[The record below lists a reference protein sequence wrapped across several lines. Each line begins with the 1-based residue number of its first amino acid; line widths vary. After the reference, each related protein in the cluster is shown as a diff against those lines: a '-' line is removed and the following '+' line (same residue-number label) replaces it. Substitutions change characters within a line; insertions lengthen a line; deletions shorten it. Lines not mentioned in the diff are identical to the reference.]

1 MSQILETYDKKK
13 AAIWLTVM
21 IVAIVLID
29 QALKFWVKLSFP
41 LGSGVDVCGWFQ
53 IYFVENKGM
62 AFGLELGSKIFLTSF
77 RILACVAIIYYLYT
91 LIKRGFRRSFVLT
104 VGAVFAGAFGNLI
117 DCIFYGKIFSHSIFQ
132 TATLFPANGSYGA
145 WFEGRVVDMLYF
157 PLIHSSDGGVLF
169 FQSVFNF
176 ADTAVTVGVFLVIIF
191 FGKDLSRSL
200 ETKAERE
207 KREAKERQKE
217 ANQQQ

>member
-1 MSQILETYDKKK
+1 MSQIQETYDKKK
-13 AAIWLTVM
+13 AAIWLTAM
-21 IVAIVLID
+21 IVAVVLID
-29 QALKFWVKLSFP
+29 QVLKFWVKLSFP

-77 RILACVAIIYYLYT
+77 RILACVAMVYYLYL
-91 LIKRGFRRSFVLT
+91 LIKKSFRRSFVFT
-104 VGAVFAGAFGNLI
+104 VGAIFAGAFGNLL
-117 DCIFYGKIFSHSIFQ
+117 DCIFYGKIFSHSIGQ
-132 TATLFPANGSYGA
+132 KATLFPVDSYGA

-169 FQSVFNF
+169 FQPVFNF

-200 ETKAERE
+200 ENKAERE

>member
-1 MSQILETYDKKK
+1 M
-13 AAIWLTVM
+13 
-21 IVAIVLID
+21 
-29 QALKFWVKLSFP
+29 P
-41 LGSGVDVCGWFQ
+41 
-53 IYFVENKGM
+53 
-62 AFGLELGSKIFLTSF
+62 FGLELGSKIFLTSF

-91 LIKRGFRRSFVLT
+91 LIKRGFRRSFVFT
-104 VGAVFAGAFGNLI
+104 VGAIFAGAFGNLI
-117 DCIFYGKIFSHSIFQ
+117 DCVFYGKIFSHSIFQ

-169 FQSVFNF
+169 FQPVFNF
-176 ADTAVTVGVFLVIIF
+176 ADTAVTVGVFLVIMF
-191 FGKDLSRSL
+191 LGKALSRSL